1 MAASTKLTLITVIFR
16 TWVLSE
22 IVFGQICSLK
32 SKVVLVLTQPCAD
45 SCVVIVYNSPRVSTT
60 YCGALEGLYL
70 KVYNFSEKTK
80 SFYCPDGSTFYTKSK
95 DLRIKTKSSCSS
107 SCWSRADGCSAAIFT
122 TLMNKQFEVIIINL
136 YSYEQKFILTS
147 ISSITIYTE

>member
-1 MAASTKLTLITVIFR
+1 MTLIAVIFR

-22 IVFGQICSLK
+22 IVFGQISSLK

-147 ISSITIYTE
+147 ISVLPLVGGQGRL